1 MREERAGAPL
11 SVDSERMTFVPLDIL
26 KRQLS
31 RRHAGGWLEPFH
43 LPKTELSIMPYQL
56 ISPSGTCRRW
66 CLCARGIAVVCAVVA
81 TMAGLAVL
89 ALWQSSATFP
99 SRRPSRRCGPPPL
112 TLTRPSASVR
122 ARHPWTRDRDDSD
135 AMKLYIWKQ
144 TYARRSYR
152 TCVVSASGPTT
163 IAL

>member
-66 CLCARGIAVVCAVVA
+66 CWCARGVAVVCAVVA
-81 TMAGLAVL
+81 TMARLAVL
-89 ALWQSSATFP
+89 AEFRDVPFPTSIPSLWAASSDTDATV
-99 SRRPSRRCGPPPL
+99 SVSEG
-112 TLTRPSASVR
+112 ASPV
-122 ARHPWTRDRDDSD
+122 DS
-135 AMKLYIWKQ
+135 
-144 TYARRSYR
+144 
-152 TCVVSASGPTT
+152 
-163 IAL
+163 